1 MLIFPSDGLTIM
13 LRVKPSYVYLLILH
27 TKLREIVK
35 LEEDVIKLCLEIIQ
49 KKELVKAASLGNEC
63 IDIST

>member
-1 MLIFPSDGLTIM
+1 MS
-13 LRVKPSYVYLLILH
+13 RVKPSYVYLLILH
-27 TKLREIVK
+27 AKLREIVK